1 MEYVYQSFSASYN
14 IEQMPVSCCGCD
26 YCMNHKFESN
36 KQLKCVKFRS
46 KSLDSVNRR
55 EDSRNETQ
63 TTTSSYYSLWQ
74 GEMFKA
80 KAFEKQNEKLERRVK
95 WLENKLDK
103 ETQQQ
108 IRISLEWRKTVIRLA
123 DENKR
128 LKLLVEAYEANQ
140 IK

>member
-14 IEQMPVSCCGCD
+14 IEKMPDSCCGCD
-26 YCMNHKFESN
+26 YCMSNRFESN
-36 KQLKCVKFRS
+36 KQFKCLKYRS
-46 KSLDSVNRR
+46 KSLDTVNRETR
-55 EDSRNETQ
+55 ALNETQ
-63 TTTSSYYSLWQ
+63 TRSSYYSLWQ
-74 GEMFKA
+74 AELFKA
-80 KAFEKQNEKLERRVK
+80 RAFEKQNEKLERRVK

-108 IRISLEWRKTVIRLA
+108 IKISLEWRKTVINLA